1 MKFLIFENGEIHPK
15 AIQMLKKNGF
25 EVQTELSSADN
36 KKEIEAFLIRSYT
49 KITPSLLEEYPNLK
63 YVLRAGVGLDNVDV
77 NACEKRG
84 IKVINSPG
92 SNANAVSELV
102 VCFMILLSRR
112 IPVQMDLLR
121 NGEWRDKKEIG
132 SELKNKTVGFIG
144 CGAIGKLTTEKLR
157 SFGVKKIL
165 AFDPYLDEA
174 TLRDRHADKCGLDEV
189 LKNSDIVTLH
199 LPLNNETQNLINK
212 EKLALLK
219 KGACIINTSRGG
231 IINETDLI
239 ESLRSGHIGGAALD
253 VFETEPNPR
262 KEFLTLPN
270 VILTPHIGG
279 FSQEGDEAMAVQ
291 VVANFLKIYNQN
303 LPNPE

>member
-1 MKFLIFENGEIHPK
+1 MKFLIFESHEIHPQ
-15 AIQMLKKNGF
+15 AIQLLKKNGF
-25 EVQTELSSADN
+25 TIQTELSSAGD

-49 KITPSLLEEYPNLK
+49 KITPSLLDEYHSLK

-102 VCFMILLSRR
+102 VCFIILLLRR

-121 NGEWRDKKEIG
+121 NNGWRSKKEIG
-132 SELKNKTVGFIG
+132 SELRNKIIGLIG
-144 CGAIGKLTTEKLR
+144 CGTIGKLTAEKLLN
-157 SFGVKKIL
+157 FGIKKIL

-174 TLRDRHADKCGLDEV
+174 TLRERNADKCELDEV
-189 LKNSDIVTLH
+189 LKKSDIITLH
-199 LPLNNETQNLINK
+199 LPLNKETHNLISKK
-212 EKLALLK
+212 ELTLTK

-231 IINETDLI
+231 IINEEDLI
-239 ESLRSGHIGGAALD
+239 EALKNGHIGGAALD
-253 VFETEPNPR
+253 VFENEPNFR

-279 FSQEGDEAMAVQ
+279 FSEEGDEAMAVQ
-291 VVANFLKIYNQN
+291 VVQNFLKIYKTN
-303 LPNPE
+303 